1 MFGRLIAIVK
11 GLSPG
16 AVAYLEGCSDDD
28 VMELLLLAGEHG
40 IDEAIETIEAHNAG
54 LMI

>member
-1 MFGRLIAIVK
+1 MFQRLIAIVK
-11 GLSPG
+11 RLSPS

-28 VMELLLLAGEHG
+28 VMELLLLAGENG
-40 IDEAIETIEAHNAG
+40 IDEAIEQIDAHNAG